1 MHRKVSVR
9 ILDLFAI
16 FPGPCH
22 LVISFGLLC
31 INIPWHD
38 FTGCAGLPVE
48 ASISDLNLYF
58 IIRAFNDELSRGF
71 FRVS

>member
-22 LVISFGLLC
+22 LVISSGLLR

-38 FTGCAGLPVE
+38 FTGCAGLSVE
-48 ASISDLNLYF
+48 ASVSDLDLYL
-58 IIRAFNDELSRGF
+58 IIRGFNDELARGF